1 MCSETETLAKLSRL
15 TGASGCVGHCV
26 PVRTAWF
33 LNVLCASVLRDVGLC
48 NPMDCSLPGS
58 SVHGVFQARA
68 LEWGAVSYSGGSS
81 WPGQGASPC
90 PLCHV
95 SSLPLWSTTTII
107 VFMILVT
114 SPWCS
119 KYIIKHVE
127 RCLLHA
133 EGPKLPRVH
142 QSTLLNSLSLLERP
156 TLEPCPDITEVRPEV
171 RFRRFCHRAPT
182 ESQLPRDTLQFGLL
196 GSSLLSKE
204 GAVLREGSGCP
215 ASPAGPQARGC
226 YLLQVLCAHPS
237 SGMAFW
243 GETLKLRG
251 RGTGIHGHMLSSTH
265 RRGPHSQKER
275 TLSLRY
281 LWTKLS
287 RQLSEGKWLLPLS
300 STIWTKSLCLPTFL
314 HLHSPDSQHFI
325 NVVFQQKF

>member
-15 TGASGCVGHCV
+15 TGASGCVGHFV

-33 LNVLCASVLRDVGLC
+33 LNVLCASALRDVGLC
-48 NPMDCSLPGS
+48 DPMDCSLPGS

-68 LEWGAVSYSGGSS
+68 LEWGAVSSSGGSS
-81 WPGQGASPC
+81 RPRQGASPC

-142 QSTLLNSLSLLERP
+142 QSTLLNSVWACWKGPLWN
-156 TLEPCPDITEVRPEV
+156 
-171 RFRRFCHRAPT
+171 RAPT
-182 ESQLPRDTLQFGLL
+182 LL
-196 GSSLLSKE
+196 RSDQRF
-204 GAVLREGSGCP
+204 ASG
-215 ASPAGPQARGC
+215 GFVTVHPQRANC
-226 YLLQVLCAHPS
+226 
-237 SGMAFW
+237 
-243 GETLKLRG
+243 
-251 RGTGIHGHMLSSTH
+251 RGTHCNSA
-265 RRGPHSQKER
+265 
-275 TLSLRY
+275 
-281 LWTKLS
+281 
-287 RQLSEGKWLLPLS
+287 
-300 STIWTKSLCLPTFL
+300 F
-314 HLHSPDSQHFI
+314 
-325 NVVFQQKF
+325 